1 MMAIEIFTR
10 KEQKYLITIQQYK
23 DLVNQMSPY
32 MRPDKNGMNGFYT
45 VSSLYFDSYDHQIYF
60 ETKNKLKFR
69 QKLRL
74 RVYDDVKTNDTA
86 FFEVKQKHKKVV
98 NKRRML
104 LPLKEAYR
112 YLRESSNS
120 VQLEQYESSNQQVFR
135 EIDHFR
141 NLYHLDP
148 KMIISYDRQALH
160 AIDNPN
166 FRVTF
171 DLNLR
176 CRNYD
181 LYLEHGSYG
190 KHFIDPNLVVLEV
203 KVDHSVPL
211 WLTRILQDLA
221 CEQRSASKYCTSFE
235 TLTGNVVPE
244 TSQENVLIGGA

>member
-1 MMAIEIFTR
+1 MAIEIFTR
-10 KEQKYLITIQQYK
+10 REQKYLITIEQYEE
-23 DLVNQMSPY
+23 LVERMAPY
-32 MRPDKNGMNGFYT
+32 MRPDKNGIDGFYT
-45 VSSLYFDSYDHQIYF
+45 VTSLYFDSYDHQIYF

-74 RVYDDVKTNDTA
+74 RVYDDAGTNDTA

-104 LPLKEAYR
+104 LPLNEAYR
-112 YLRESSNS
+112 YLREDGD
-120 VQLEQYESSNQQVFR
+120 QLLEDYESSNQQVFR
-135 EIDHFR
+135 EVDHFR
-141 NLYHLDP
+141 NLYHLHP
-148 KMIISYDRQALH
+148 EMIISYDRQALH

-181 LYLEHGSYG
+181 LYLEHGPYG
-190 KHFIDPNLVVLEV
+190 KNFIDPNLVVLEV

-211 WLTRILQDLA
+211 WLTRVLQDLE

-235 TLTGNVVPE
+235 TLRSDIFPE
-244 TSQENVLIGGA
+244 TFQENVLVGGA